1 MTLKKKLGMGVA
13 SAALGLSLIGGGTF
27 AFFSDKAETNNTFA
41 AGTLDLNVDPQVLVD
56 LDNLKPGD
64 TVKREFLLKNDGSL
78 PIKTVNLLTDY
89 EVKDAK
95 GDNNGEDLADHIVV
109 NFFWNWDKEAEPVYS
124 KTLAELKDM
133 TPDAVAKDLFS
144 PEWGE
149 KSGLE
154 AGTDDYLWVEFEFV
168 DNKQDQN
175 KFQGDSLNLKWT
187 FEAEQTEGEER

>member
-168 DNKQDQN
+168 DNNLDQN
-175 KFQGDSLNLKWT
+175 KFQGDKLNLKWT